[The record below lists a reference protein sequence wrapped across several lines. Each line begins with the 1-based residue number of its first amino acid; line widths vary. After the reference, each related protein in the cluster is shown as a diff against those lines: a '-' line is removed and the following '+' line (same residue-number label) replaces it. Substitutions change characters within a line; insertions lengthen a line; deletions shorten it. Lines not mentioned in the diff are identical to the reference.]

1 MSDTSVL
8 AQEYTAASEL
18 SQLISEALIVLKKAH
33 LDLAGAEHIPA
44 QVVERESRRLG
55 AMLAALGAL
64 LGATSNSSASEDEI
78 ADEVQIPA
86 ALVKRLED
94 EHRGDLDYFLDD
106 IRQVAA
112 ALRDGARPLK
122 PADLQLLDQIADV
135 ADAEASSVFRRLM
148 RM

>member
-44 QVVERESRRLG
+44 QAVERESRRLG
-55 AMLAALGAL
+55 AMFAALGIL

-78 ADEVQIPA
+78 TGEVQIPA

-94 EHRGDLDYFLDD
+94 EHRGDLDYFLED
-106 IRQVAA
+106 ITQVAA
-112 ALRDGARPLK
+112 ALRDGARPLTL
-122 PADLQLLDQIADV
+122 ADLQLLDQIADA